1 MVTKKQNRFLHAI
14 KPDHV
19 KIEMGIPSVA
29 KVELDYENL
38 KNRKLDLYTDPKT
51 RKKHR
56 LW

>member
-38 KNRKLDLYTDPKT
+38 KNRKQSLYTGPKT
-51 RKKHR
+51 GKKYQ
-56 LW
+56 LQ